1 MVDNLFCVMD
11 ETDKPYK
18 ENEYQRTLQD
28 DIELLEIVKK
38 DKLELLPDSRLAQVA
53 KRIGFQF

>member
-18 ENEYQRTLQD
+18 ENEYQRTLRD

-53 KRIGFQF
+53 KQIGF